1 MSLSNSYQTIPT
13 EDEVYDDKVFYNG
26 SDEPST
32 KHYKKFG
39 VALFITMVSFFAAA
53 VSLSLIN
60 LSAKEGPTNLKVLR
74 DYKHIYGTDTGS
86 YFKLGS
92 VAFENNGTLPD
103 IYTCKNGVGSGISP
117 PLNWSFAPE
126 GTQDFMVVMWKQS
139 GYSWSMY
146 NLTSVDHVD
155 ADEKVNG
162 ITGGTVEF
170 NVNDK
175 HVTKFE
181 YDEPC
186 SKGPG
191 SRTYIFYIFAMS
203 EKILPFM
210 KTLGIHSSSINPIV
224 ITNAMSKSILAVA
237 ALPAHFTLYL
247 VTKDS
252 NESEEKAQSE
262 IE

>member
-13 EDEVYDDKVFYNG
+13 DDEVYDDRSVFYT

-39 VALFITMVSFFAAA
+39 IALFITMVSFFAAA

-60 LSAKEGPTNLKVLR
+60 LSAKKGPTNLKVLR

-86 YFKLGS
+86 DFKLGS
-92 VAFENNGTLPD
+92 IAFPNNGTLPD
-103 IYTCKNGVGSGISP
+103 IYTCKNGVGSGVSP

-146 NLTSVDHVD
+146 NLSSVDHVD
-155 ADEKVNG
+155 AGEQIHGV
-162 ITGGTVEF
+162 TGGTVEF
-170 NVNDK
+170 NPNDK
-175 HVTKFE
+175 HVTKFS

-191 SRTYIFYIFAMS
+191 SRTYIFYIFALS
-203 EKILPFM
+203 ERISPFM
-210 KTLGIHSSSINPIV
+210 ARMGVHAESMNPIV
-224 ITNAMSKSILAVA
+224 ITNAMSKQILAVA
-237 ALPAHFTLYL
+237 ALPVHFTLYVL
-247 VTKDS
+247 SKGK
-252 NESEEKAQSE
+252 NENKVE
-262 IE
+262 